1 MSLEKAI
8 KHGKEKRKEYY
19 GSQAFDHSCR
29 PHGGCPYCENN
40 RKFSDQV
47 DRMKADKWEQI
58 DEYIEMIVGAG
69 DPTDA
74 MMDHEEFIAEKIGVD
89 IFELCMME
97 EDWSLQ

>member
-1 MSLEKAI
+1 MSLEKAV
-8 KHGKEKRKEYY
+8 KHGKEKRRGYY

-47 DRMKADKWEQI
+47 DRIKADKWEQI

-74 MMDHEEFIAEKIGVD
+74 MMDHEEHIARKIGVD
-89 IFELCMME
+89 IFELCMLE
-97 EDWSLQ
+97 TDWSVQ

>member
-8 KHGKEKRKEYY
+8 KHGKEKRKNYY
-19 GSQAFDHSCR
+19 GSQAFDHGCR

-47 DRMKADKWEQI
+47 DRIKADKWEQI

-69 DPTDA
+69 DPIDA
-74 MMDHEEFIAEKIGVD
+74 MMDQEELISRKIGVD
-89 IFELCMME
+89 IFELCMLE
-97 EDWSLQ
+97 TDWSVQ

>member
-8 KHGKEKRKEYY
+8 KYGKEKRKGYY

-58 DEYIEMIVGAG
+58 DEYIDMAIGAG

-74 MMDHEEFIAEKIGVD
+74 MMDHEELIARKIGVD
-89 IFELCMME
+89 IFELCMLE

>member
-1 MSLEKAI
+1 MSLEKAV
-8 KHGKEKRKEYY
+8 KHGKEKRRGYY

-29 PHGGCPYCENN
+29 PHGSCPYCESN
-40 RKFSDQV
+40 RTFSDKKA
-47 DRMKADKWEQI
+47 RLKAKMKEQI
-58 DEYIEMIVGAG
+58 DEYIDLRIGAG